1 MLSRSALVF
10 LGGVWL
16 AGCGKGSQGGPGGG
30 APEVGVLA
38 VSAETVVL
46 TRELPGRTAPC
57 LVAEIRPQAS
67 GILLNRLFTEGA
79 DVQADEVLYQIE
91 SSSYDAA
98 RAHAAAAV
106 TAATANLS
114 TARAAQSR
122 ARAGQ
127 ANAQARVTAAQAG
140 LAAAEAAEAA
150 VEAALVAARAARS
163 RAEANVVPLRLRAER
178 FRELVANKAVSQQ
191 DADDTDAALRQAEAG
206 LESAVAGVVAAEAD
220 QGRAAAAVRVA
231 AAEVQSAE
239 AGLLA
244 AAAEIESAAAAVE
257 AAQASVQAEAGL
269 TTATIALGYTRITAP
284 IAGRIGRS
292 AVTSGA
298 LVAAHQPQAL
308 ATIQQLDPI
317 YVDVTQAT
325 ADLLRLQRRLA
336 DGRLTHNGTRN
347 VATLVLEDGTP
358 YPHEGTLQFR
368 DVTVDPSTGSFILR
382 LVFPN
387 PDKVL
392 LPGMFVRAV
401 IQEGVKDD
409 AILIPQET
417 VTRDAVG
424 NPRTMVLG
432 AEGTVEVRPLKVDRA
447 IGGRWLVSAGLK
459 PGDRVIVDGLQRL
472 RPGMPARAAQ
482 APAAGAAPS
491 SPAAAP
497 KAN

>member
-1 MLSRSALVF
+1 MQREVTVASPRGLRPGSGLHVTVPGCRGRLSRRIAVLSRSALVF

-206 LESAVAGVVAAEAD
+206 L
-220 QGRAAAAVRVA
+220 
-231 AAEVQSAE
+231 
-239 AGLLA
+239 
-244 AAAEIESAAAAVE
+244 
-257 AAQASVQAEAGL
+257 
-269 TTATIALGYTRITAP
+269 
-284 IAGRIGRS
+284 
-292 AVTSGA
+292 
-298 LVAAHQPQAL
+298 
-308 ATIQQLDPI
+308 
-317 YVDVTQAT
+317 
-325 ADLLRLQRRLA
+325 
-336 DGRLTHNGTRN
+336 
-347 VATLVLEDGTP
+347 
-358 YPHEGTLQFR
+358 
-368 DVTVDPSTGSFILR
+368 
-382 LVFPN
+382 
-387 PDKVL
+387 
-392 LPGMFVRAV
+392 
-401 IQEGVKDD
+401 
-409 AILIPQET
+409 
-417 VTRDAVG
+417 
-424 NPRTMVLG
+424 
-432 AEGTVEVRPLKVDRA
+432 
-447 IGGRWLVSAGLK
+447 
-459 PGDRVIVDGLQRL
+459 
-472 RPGMPARAAQ
+472 
-482 APAAGAAPS
+482 
-491 SPAAAP
+491 
-497 KAN
+497 